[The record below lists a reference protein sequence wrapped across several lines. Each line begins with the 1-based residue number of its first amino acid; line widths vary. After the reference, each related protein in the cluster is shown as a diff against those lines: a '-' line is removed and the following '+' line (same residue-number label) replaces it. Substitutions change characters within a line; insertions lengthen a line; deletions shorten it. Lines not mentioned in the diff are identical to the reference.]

1 MCNTHSPTGTGG
13 SHAFASE
20 INVTNGSTAINT
32 QYDDKVEYAA
42 PARTLTIPHQTLASG
57 QEYAVS
63 TKAATIPHQTSANGQ
78 EYAVSTKATMKTSQ
92 AQPPAEQYSNVQGT
106 IKDTQG
112 VSI

>member
-1 MCNTHSPTGTGG
+1 MCNTLSPTGTGG

-20 INVTNGSTAINT
+20 TNGTNGSTAINT
-32 QYDDKVEYAA
+32 LYDDKVEYAA
-42 PARTLTIPHQTLASG
+42 PARTLTIPHQTSASG

-63 TKAATIPHQTSANGQ
+63 TKAATIPHHTSASGQ

-92 AQPPAEQYSNVQGT
+92 AQPPAEQYNNVQGT

-112 VSI
+112 VSS